1 MGRNKISSFSECL
14 KQRQISPT
22 QHNQYTAL
30 IYLLMEKHKK
40 QNQAFFISVFSLNR
54 VKMMVV
60 MASHEAP
67 PISSTC
73 TVLSSVS
80 SVSSVSELRA
90 MRQFC
95 QSESVRVV
103 GRWWSVM
110 SPLLLLTSLLTTGS
124 WAGSHERRLLND
136 LMTHYQKLERPVLEE
151 SQAVSLK
158 FGLTLQQI
166 LDVVSTERLPDSSAQ
181 LSSISFSP
189 SSTLS
194 SYIESLSDRMKKIK
208 FSPQTFG

>member
-1 MGRNKISSFSECL
+1 
-14 KQRQISPT
+14 
-22 QHNQYTAL
+22 
-30 IYLLMEKHKK
+30 
-40 QNQAFFISVFSLNR
+40 
-54 VKMMVV
+54 
-60 MASHEAP
+60 
-67 PISSTC
+67 
-73 TVLSSVS
+73 
-80 SVSSVSELRA
+80 
-90 MRQFC
+90 
-95 QSESVRVV
+95 
-103 GRWWSVM
+103 M